1 MKKEKLTLKDI
12 TNWILD
18 NSKETDAM
26 DQINQLT
33 FLYTSK
39 YKNRYSARSSDSDDG
54 VDYGK

>member
-18 NSKETDAM
+18 NSNETNAM
-26 DQINQLT
+26 DQINQLS

-39 YKNRYSARSSDSDDG
+39 YKNRYSTSFSDVDNG